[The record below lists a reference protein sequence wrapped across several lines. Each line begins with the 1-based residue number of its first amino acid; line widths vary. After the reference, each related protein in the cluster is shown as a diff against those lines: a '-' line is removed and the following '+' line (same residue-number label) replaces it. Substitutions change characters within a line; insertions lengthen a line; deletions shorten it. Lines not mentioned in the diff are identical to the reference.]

1 MDQPAELSI
10 PQVEAMEYPHTKTV
24 AQFDDYHGVV
34 VADPYRWLEDDVRQN
49 VALREWVEAQH
60 ALSDEYL
67 KSLPVWQ
74 ELNEQFKEVWNTQR
88 FGVPVKKGGRYFYS
102 YNDGLMNQDQVL
114 VQTSLQGEPDVLFN
128 PNTWSADGTTALAA
142 YYPDPEGNYVAYM
155 VQQAG
160 SDWRQVQVRDLNTG
174 ADLDEELHWLKFS
187 GLSWSAD
194 GRGFYYSRYPEPKAD
209 KFHATQQMHAVY
221 YHRVG
226 TAQDQDELIYVDAD
240 HPDWRYF
247 AYATEDGAYL
257 VIGVVLGTD
266 NRYQILVQPTGSQKA
281 PEFLITGF
289 DNDYTLVGHAAG
301 ELYFR
306 TDLEAPRGRVIALRP
321 ELGSDALANARAVVA
336 ESDQVLQGAD
346 LLGGK
351 LVVRYLVDASSSV
364 QIYNLDGSGPKPVH
378 LPGLGSVLEFSG
390 SATDS
395 EAFYYYS
402 SINYPPAI
410 LRIDLN
416 TLISEEFRRVEFA
429 LDVGEYEVTQS
440 FFTSKDGTRV
450 PMFISHKRGLK
461 RDGSHPTLLYG
472 YGGFN
477 ISLTPDFSMT
487 RAVWI
492 DRGGVVAIA
501 NLRGGGEYGEQWHK
515 AGTKLDKQNVFDDF
529 IAAGEYLIEAGYTKP
544 AHLGIMGGS
553 NGGLLVGAVLN
564 QRPDLFGA
572 ALALVGVMDMLR
584 FHLFTAGAFWVDDYG
599 SAEDA
604 EEFAALYAYSPYHN
618 LSAQVYPPVL
628 VGTADTDDRVVPG
641 HSFKYAARLQSL
653 QQGSAPVLLRVET
666 NAGHGAGTPTEK
678 LIDEYTD
685 YWAFLIHHLQGQ

>member
-1 MDQPAELSI
+1 
-10 PQVEAMEYPHTKTV
+10 MEYPHTKTV
-24 AQFDDYHGVV
+24 NQVDDYHGVM

-49 VALREWVEAQH
+49 VEVRAWVDQQL

-74 ELNEQFKEVWNTQR
+74 SLNRQFKEVWNTER
-88 FGVPVKKGGRYFYS
+88 FGVPEKKGGRYFYS
-102 YNDGLMNQDQVL
+102 YNNGLMNQDQVL
-114 VQTSLQGEPDVLFN
+114 MQTSLHAESSVVFD
-128 PNTWSADGTTALAA
+128 PNTWSVDGTTALAA
-142 YYPDPEGNYVAYM
+142 FYPDPGGNYVAYM

-160 SDWRQVQVRDLNTG
+160 SDWRQVRVRDLAAG
-174 ADLDEELHWLKFS
+174 ADLDEELDWLKFS
-187 GLSWSAD
+187 GLSWSVD
-194 GRGFYYSRYPEPKAD
+194 GEGFFYSRYPQPAED

-221 YHRVG
+221 YHRLG
-226 TAQDQDELIYVDAD
+226 TAQDQDELVYVDAD

-247 AYATEDGAYL
+247 AYATPDGAYL
-257 VIGVVLGTD
+257 VIGIVLGTD
-266 NRYQILVQPTGSQKA
+266 NRYQILVQETGSQNP
-281 PEFLITGF
+281 PEFLIAGF
-289 DNDYTLVGHAAG
+289 NNDYTPIGHAAG

-306 TDLEAPRGRVIALRP
+306 TDLDAPKGRVIAIRP
-321 ELGSDALANARAVVA
+321 ELGSDALASAREVVGH
-336 ESDQVLQGAD
+336 SDQVLQAAD
-346 LLGGK
+346 MLGGK
-351 LVVRYLVDASSSV
+351 LVVRYLVDASSRV
-364 QIYNLDGSGPKPVH
+364 DIYHLDGSGPKSVA
-378 LPGLGSVLEFSG
+378 LPGLGSVLDFSG
-390 SATDS
+390 AATDS

-410 LRIDLN
+410 LRLDLD
-416 TLISEEFRRVEFA
+416 TLVSEEFRRVKFA
-429 LDVGEYEVTQS
+429 LNVQEYEVKQT
-440 FFTSKDGTRV
+440 FFTSADGTRV
-450 PMFISHKRGLK
+450 PMFISHKRGMKL
-461 RDGSHPTLLYG
+461 DGSHPTLLYG

-487 RAVWI
+487 RAVWM

-529 IAAGEYLIEAGYTKP
+529 IAAGEYLIEAGYTRS

-604 EEFAALYAYSPYHN
+604 DEFAALYAYSPYHN
-618 LSAQVYPPVL
+618 LSAQEYPPVL
-628 VGTADTDDRVVPG
+628 IGTADTDDRVVPG

-653 QQGSAPVLLRVET
+653 QQGSAPILLRVET
-666 NAGHGAGTPTEK
+666 DAGHGAGTPTEK
-678 LIDEYTD
+678 IIDEYTD
-685 YWAFLIHHLQGQ
+685 YWAFLIHHLQAR